1 MTGLILHIYDYLRG
15 HSLLRWLSLVLTTV
29 LCGVLVTQQTFR
41 EDIADFLPLDSNR
54 QEALQTFQQAQHA
67 GRIYVIF
74 QSADSLDEAPVEL
87 FRELFERSE
96 ELGDVACKRHTLTN
110 VTGLLSPDDP
120 DVMNEWIGS
129 LYARMPYLL
138 TDEDYARMDTLRKT
152 PESVRQQLEDD
163 KQRLMLPTAGMMAL
177 QIGYDPLNLF
187 ASVTERLRASALN
200 VAQPEDGH
208 TSTSVRRTMLMVD
221 SPYGVSETEHNGLL
235 AEWLQQTGDSVS
247 KQYPGVS
254 VHLTGGPII
263 AVGNARQIKTDSM
276 RAVSLAAG
284 IILLLLW
291 LAFRHA
297 RNMLLIAFS
306 IGWGWLFAMGCLTMV
321 HQGVSVIVIGISSV
335 IIGIAVNY
343 PLHLIAHFSHTAD
356 MRAAL
361 KEMAVPLVVGNITT
375 VGAFL
380 ALIPLNSAALR
391 DLGLFSAFL
400 LVGTILFVLLW
411 LPHLVGRAHKTPH
424 RLFGALD
431 RIRQEIASHTPTF
444 RLENQQWTVW
454 PVVALTVVLGWFSLQ
469 TSFDADLQHINYMT
483 DEQRQDMEYLQAL
496 TGSGT
501 QGTQEREKAR
511 ARWNAWRQQEGLA
524 WYKLL
529 SEQAEE
535 AGFAADSFDGFYHL
549 VHTPPAE
556 DGRSLTASIV
566 DNLSA
571 DFNYIGWACGLI
583 VFVFLW
589 CSLGSIELALLSFLP
604 MAVSWIWIL
613 GIMALLGIQF
623 NVVNVI
629 LATFIFGQGDDYTI
643 LMTEGCQYE
652 YAYRRQML
660 ASYKYGIVLSA
671 AIMLAG
677 IGSLAVARHPAL
689 FSLAEVTI
697 IGMFSVVLTAWL
709 FPPLVFRWLVCHSDG
724 TERRQPLT
732 LRGMVTRRGC
742 EDWQVVA
749 ARYRYRGI
757 EISAPVNR
765 TLRYW
770 RRHGAELERLAQ
782 SDHIEDR
789 GWGETALLVALRHP
803 RQQYTVTFKDD
814 ERALVAR
821 HAMEAIVNNIIIK
834 S

>member
-120 DVMNEWIGS
+120 DVMNEWMGS

-200 VAQPEDGH
+200 VAQTEDGH

-247 KQYPGVS
+247 KQYSGVS

-496 TGSGT
+496 TRSGT

-589 CSLGSIELALLSFLP
+589 CSLGSIES
-604 MAVSWIWIL
+604 SW
-613 GIMALLGIQF
+613 QRSSSDR
-623 NVVNVI
+623 
-629 LATFIFGQGDDYTI
+629 ATT
-643 LMTEGCQYE
+643 TP
-652 YAYRRQML
+652 
-660 ASYKYGIVLSA
+660 S
-671 AIMLAG
+671 
-677 IGSLAVARHPAL
+677 
-689 FSLAEVTI
+689 
-697 IGMFSVVLTAWL
+697 
-709 FPPLVFRWLVCHSDG
+709 
-724 TERRQPLT
+724 
-732 LRGMVTRRGC
+732 
-742 EDWQVVA
+742 
-749 ARYRYRGI
+749 
-757 EISAPVNR
+757 
-765 TLRYW
+765 
-770 RRHGAELERLAQ
+770 
-782 SDHIEDR
+782 
-789 GWGETALLVALRHP
+789 
-803 RQQYTVTFKDD
+803 
-814 ERALVAR
+814 
-821 HAMEAIVNNIIIK
+821 
-834 S
+834 